1 MAILGMEENQR
12 MTQRLRVSLVVAAMV
27 AVASEASAQRVKS
40 DQDTLIE
47 LEQKWDVAFRN
58 RDATFI
64 ETLLADDFVVT
75 YEDGTRGDKTKELS
89 LAANFN
95 QQIDSSTQD
104 EFIIK
109 VYGNT
114 AVVWFTLHL
123 LGPVNGNPVAIT
135 YRYVDVWVNRDG
147 VWKCVASQSTRVG
160 GK

>member
-1 MAILGMEENQR
+1 
-12 MTQRLRVSLVVAAMV
+12 MTRHVQVCLVVAV
-27 AVASEASAQRVKS
+27 VIAVASPANAQRVKS

-75 YEDGTRGDKTKELS
+75 YEDGTRGDKAKELS
-89 LAANFN
+89 LAASFN

-104 EFIIK
+104 EFIIR

-147 VWKCVASQSTRVG
+147 VWKCVASQSTRIRV
-160 GK
+160 

>member
-1 MAILGMEENQR
+1 
-12 MTQRLRVSLVVAAMV
+12 MTRHVQVCLVVAV
-27 AVASEASAQRVKS
+27 VIAVASPANAQRVKS

-75 YEDGTRGDKTKELS
+75 YEDGTRGDKAKELS
-89 LAANFN
+89 LAASFN

-147 VWKCVASQSTRVG
+147 VWKCVASQSTRIRV
-160 GK
+160 

>member
-1 MAILGMEENQR
+1 
-12 MTQRLRVSLVVAAMV
+12 MTRHVQVCLVVAV
-27 AVASEASAQRVKS
+27 VIAVASPANAQRVKS
-40 DQDTLIE
+40 DQATLIE

-75 YEDGTRGDKTKELS
+75 YEDGTRGDKAKELS
-89 LAANFN
+89 LAAGFN

-160 GK
+160 GKQTP

>member
-1 MAILGMEENQR
+1 
-12 MTQRLRVSLVVAAMV
+12 MTRHVQVCLVVAV
-27 AVASEASAQRVKS
+27 VIAVASPANAQRVKS

-75 YEDGTRGDKTKELS
+75 YEDGTRGDKAKELS
-89 LAANFN
+89 LAASFN

-104 EFIIK
+104 EFIIR

-160 GK
+160 GKQTP

>member
-1 MAILGMEENQR
+1 
-12 MTQRLRVSLVVAAMV
+12 MTQPLRAFLLGAVMV
-27 AVASEASAQRVKS
+27 AWASGAGAQRVKS

-47 LEQKWDVAFRN
+47 LEQKWNAAFQD
-58 RDATFI
+58 RDAAFI

-75 YEDGTRGDKTKELS
+75 YEDGTRGDKAKELS
-89 LAANFN
+89 LAASFN

-109 VYGNT
+109 VYDNT

-123 LGPVNGNPVAIT
+123 LGPVNGKPVVIT

-160 GK
+160 GKE

>member
-1 MAILGMEENQR
+1 
-12 MTQRLRVSLVVAAMV
+12 MTQRVRACLFLAAMV
-27 AVASEASAQRVKS
+27 AVASGAWAQRVQS

-75 YEDGTRGDKTKELS
+75 YEDGTRGDKAKELS
-89 LAANFN
+89 LAAGFN

-104 EFIIK
+104 EFIIR

-160 GK
+160 GKQTP

>member
-1 MAILGMEENQR
+1 
-12 MTQRLRVSLVVAAMV
+12 MTRHVQVCLVVAV
-27 AVASEASAQRVKS
+27 VIAVASPANAQRVKS

-75 YEDGTRGDKTKELS
+75 YEDGTRGDKAKELS
-89 LAANFN
+89 LAAGFN

-104 EFIIK
+104 EFIIR

-160 GK
+160 GKQTP

>member
-1 MAILGMEENQR
+1 
-12 MTQRLRVSLVVAAMV
+12 MTRYPHVCLAAAVVLAL
-27 AVASEASAQRVKS
+27 ASQASAQGVKS

-47 LEQKWDVAFRN
+47 LEQKWNAAFQG
-58 RDATFI
+58 RDAAFI
-64 ETLLADDFVVT
+64 ETLLDDDFVVT
-75 YEDGTRGDKTKELS
+75 YDDGTRGDKAKELS
-89 LAANFN
+89 LAATFN

-104 EFIIK
+104 EFIIR

-123 LGPVNGNPVAIT
+123 LGPVNGKPVAIT

-160 GK
+160 GKG

>member
-1 MAILGMEENQR
+1 
-12 MTQRLRVSLVVAAMV
+12 MTRHVQVCLVVAV
-27 AVASEASAQRVKS
+27 VIAVASPANAQRVKS

-75 YEDGTRGDKTKELS
+75 YEDGTRGDKAKELS
-89 LAANFN
+89 LAASFN

-160 GK
+160 GKQTP

>member
-1 MAILGMEENQR
+1 
-12 MTQRLRVSLVVAAMV
+12 MTQPLRAFLLGAVMV
-27 AVASEASAQRVKS
+27 AWASGAGAQRVKS

-47 LEQKWDVAFRN
+47 LEQKWDAAFRN
-58 RDATFI
+58 RDAAFI

-75 YEDGTRGDKTKELS
+75 YEDGTRGDKAKELS
-89 LAANFN
+89 LAASFN

-104 EFIIK
+104 EFLIK
-109 VYGNT
+109 VYDNT

-123 LGPVNGNPVAIT
+123 LGPVNGKPVVIA

-160 GK
+160 GKE

>member
-1 MAILGMEENQR
+1 
-12 MTQRLRVSLVVAAMV
+12 LVVAV
-27 AVASEASAQRVKS
+27 VIAVASPANAQRVKS

-75 YEDGTRGDKTKELS
+75 YEDGTRGDKAKELS
-89 LAANFN
+89 LAASFN

-104 EFIIK
+104 EFIIR

-160 GK
+160 GKQTP

>member
-1 MAILGMEENQR
+1 
-12 MTQRLRVSLVVAAMV
+12 MTRYLPVCLAAAVVLAL
-27 AVASEASAQRVKS
+27 ASPANAQGVKS

-75 YEDGTRGDKTKELS
+75 YEDGTRGDKAKELS
-89 LAANFN
+89 LAASFN

-160 GK
+160 GKQTP

>member
-27 AVASEASAQRVKS
+27 AVASEAGAQRVKS

>member
-1 MAILGMEENQR
+1 VA
-12 MTQRLRVSLVVAAMV
+12 VVI
-27 AVASEASAQRVKS
+27 AVASPANAQRVKS

-47 LEQKWDVAFRN
+47 LEQKWDMAFRN

-75 YEDGTRGDKTKELS
+75 YEDGTRGDKAKELS
-89 LAANFN
+89 LAASFN

-104 EFIIK
+104 EFIIR

-160 GK
+160 GKQTP

>member
-1 MAILGMEENQR
+1 

-75 YEDGTRGDKTKELS
+75 YEDGTRGDKAKELS
-89 LAANFN
+89 LAASFN

>member
-1 MAILGMEENQR
+1 
-12 MTQRLRVSLVVAAMV
+12 LVVAV
-27 AVASEASAQRVKS
+27 VIAVASPANAQRVKS

-75 YEDGTRGDKTKELS
+75 YEDGTRGDKAKELS
-89 LAANFN
+89 LAASFN

-160 GK
+160 GKQTP